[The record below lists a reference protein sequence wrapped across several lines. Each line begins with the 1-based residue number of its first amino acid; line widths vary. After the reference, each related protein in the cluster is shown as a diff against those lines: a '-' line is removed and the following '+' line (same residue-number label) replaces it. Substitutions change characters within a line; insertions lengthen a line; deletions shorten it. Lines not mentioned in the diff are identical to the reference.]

1 MKVRDELSVG
11 RVYKDSIPSQ
21 NMDDAL
27 HFQTSATSP
36 LLSSPTMTA
45 DSITPSYVLRYFDLI
60 GLAETSRML
69 LTAAKV
75 EWTEEHPE
83 WPQEKPNQPFGH
95 LPVLVEKS
103 GAEDGS
109 DFILS
114 ESGSIERYLART
126 FKFVPTDLKE
136 IARQEQLRDQQLDII
151 LAFFIQLRMVDEAKK
166 ERRGEFDVMLDKIAE
181 IHTMILRNNGDC
193 GHLFG
198 KELSYAD
205 MSAYAFYKLFVIYA
219 VEFDADIRSLVKDKV
234 TPQILNLI
242 RTVESDPLLEEHV
255 AKKGS
260 FVAHILPE

>member
-1 MKVRDELSVG
+1 MTT
-11 RVYKDSIPSQ
+11 DS
-21 NMDDAL
+21 
-27 HFQTSATSP
+27 T
-36 LLSSPTMTA
+36 
-45 DSITPSYVLRYFDLI
+45 TPSYVLRYFDLI

-181 IHTMILRNNGDC
+181 IHTTLLRKNGDC

-198 KELSYAD
+198 EELSYAD
-205 MSAYAFYKLFVIYA
+205 MSAYAFYKLFVMYA
-219 VEFDADIRSLVKDKV
+219 VEFDADIGSLVKDKV

-255 AKKGS
+255 TKKGG
-260 FVAHILPE
+260 FVTHILPE

>member
-1 MKVRDELSVG
+1 
-11 RVYKDSIPSQ
+11 
-21 NMDDAL
+21 
-27 HFQTSATSP
+27 
-36 LLSSPTMTA
+36 MTT
-45 DSITPSYVLRYFDLI
+45 DNTTPSYFLRYFDLI
-60 GLAETSRML
+60 GLAETSRLL

-95 LPVLVEKS
+95 LPVLVEKN

-181 IHTMILRNNGDC
+181 IHTTILRKNGDC

-205 MSAYAFYKLFVIYA
+205 MSAYAFYKIFVMYA
-219 VEFDADIRSLVKDKV
+219 VEFDADIRSFVKDKI
-234 TPQILNLI
+234 TPEILNLI

-260 FVAHILPE
+260 FVPHVLSE

>member
-1 MKVRDELSVG
+1 
-11 RVYKDSIPSQ
+11 
-21 NMDDAL
+21 
-27 HFQTSATSP
+27 
-36 LLSSPTMTA
+36 MTT
-45 DSITPSYVLRYFDLI
+45 DNTTPSYVLRYFDLI

-95 LPVLVEKS
+95 LPVLVEKN
-103 GAEDGS
+103 GADDGS

-166 ERRGEFDVMLDKIAE
+166 ERRGEFDVLLDKIVE
-181 IHTMILRNNGDC
+181 IHTTILRNNGDC

-205 MSAYAFYKLFVIYA
+205 MSAYAFYKLFVMYA
-219 VEFDADIRSLVKDKV
+219 VEFDADIRSFVKDKI
-234 TPQILNLI
+234 TPEILNLI

-255 AKKGS
+255 VKKGS
-260 FVAHILPE
+260 FVTHILPE